1 MIIKR
6 LGRFLKGKTIVFRKK
21 LKKIIFQNYLY
32 LFLNNFNYF
41 NNRIKRF
48 RSSNKIVIDGGVNL
62 LQGFEQMFNKKII
75 NKEFECYLF
84 EPNPN
89 CIPIIKNKLS
99 NETYSEMKIQ
109 VIQKALSDENN
120 IVNLRL
126 ETVPGEHR
134 LQYTDEVVGY
144 DTKLG
149 GGSSILGTEWIKPG
163 WIDEKNF
170 SDVQVE
176 ALKTSE
182 FILNSLSRRDYIVL
196 KLDVEGAE
204 FKIIE
209 DLLKNNI
216 LKYFNEAYIEWH
228 PQNNSHYTN
237 NDVKKF
243 KKSLIRKGIFVGFW
257 L

>member
-1 MIIKR
+1 MILKK
-6 LGRFLKGKTIVFRKK
+6 LGRFLKGKTIVFIKK
-21 LKKIIFQNYLY
+21 LKKIIFQNYFY

-149 GGSSILGTEWIKPG
+149 GGSSILGSEWIKPG
-163 WIDEKNF
+163 WINEKNF

-182 FILNSLSRRDYIVL
+182 FILNSLSKRDYIVL

-228 PQNNSHYTN
+228 PQNNSLYTN
-237 NDVKKF
+237 KDVKKF